1 MTALRMGV
9 LSVALSLVL
18 GACGNED
25 RQIEAR
31 MEHAAEFM
39 RDELDPAVD
48 GIWLRS
54 GWVLTDQGE
63 ESLFPDT
70 EEGWDEVVASAQNVI
85 ALTEELKTEEY
96 SDNDPEWIAI
106 SDGLIVAAE
115 LARDAAQAREE
126 QALFD
131 AGGQMYRV
139 CLACHQRY
147 AMEAPE

>member
-1 MTALRMGV
+1 MG
-9 LSVALSLVL
+9 A
-18 GACGNED
+18 
-25 RQIEAR
+25 
-31 MEHAAEFM
+31 H
-39 RDELDPAVD
+39 
-48 GIWLRS
+48 RS
-54 GWVLTDQGE
+54 GE

-70 EEGWDEVVASAQNVI
+70 EEGWDEVVASAQSVI